1 MQVLFI
7 FGSIAN
13 TIRVVEK
20 HKTGEYVFWYSNTNF
35 WLHPFATNLA

>member
-35 WLHPFATNLA
+35 WFVKSYICII